1 MAKQVYPIPMT
12 PRSEKGARDAK
23 FFSRQSGKRQKD
35 VSPRS
40 VLVRLRFMPAVV
52 NNALPVSASTI
63 L

>member
-40 VLVRLRFMPAVV
+40 VLVRL
-52 NNALPVSASTI
+52 S
-63 L
+63 